1 VHRAGAGT
9 VSPAGPIRRIGASA
23 VEQRV
28 LVVEDEPAIR
38 DMIAFAL
45 KRASLVPMLAE
56 DARKAQHLIAE
67 RLPDLILLD
76 WMLPGTSGLELA
88 RRLRREDL
96 TREIPIIMLTAR
108 GEEDDRVIGLDA
120 GVDDYVVKPFS
131 TRELIARIRA
141 VLRRTQPHGEGQ
153 TVSLGGLTLDTL
165 SHRVFA
171 GDRPVQLGP
180 TEYRLLAFFMT
191 HPERVYTRGQLL
203 DNVWGSGVYVEER
216 TVDVHIRRLRKSLEP
231 FGLEAYVQTVRGA
244 GYRFS
249 TTV

>member
-1 VHRAGAGT
+1 M
-9 VSPAGPIRRIGASA
+9 
-23 VEQRV
+23 EQRV
-28 LVVEDEPAIR
+28 LVVEDETAIR
-38 DMIAFAL
+38 EMIAFAL
-45 KRASLVPMLAE
+45 KRAALLPMLAE
-56 DARKAQHLIAE
+56 DARTAQHLIAE

-76 WMLPGTSGLELA
+76 WMLPGASGLEFA
-88 RRLRREDL
+88 RRLRREEL

-108 GEEDDRVIGLDA
+108 GEEDDRVLGLDA
-120 GVDDYVVKPFS
+120 GADDYIVKPFS

-141 VLRRTQPHGEGQ
+141 VLRRTQPHGDGQ
-153 TVSLGGLTLDTL
+153 TVSIGGLTLDTL

-171 GDRPVQLGP
+171 QDKPVQLGP

-203 DNVWGSGVYVEER
+203 DNVWGRGVYVEER

-231 FGLEAYVQTVRGA
+231 CGLEDYIQTVRGA

-249 TTV
+249 TTL

>member
-1 VHRAGAGT
+1 M
-9 VSPAGPIRRIGASA
+9 
-23 VEQRV
+23 EQRV
-28 LVVEDEPAIR
+28 LVVEDETAIR
-38 DMIAFAL
+38 EMIAFAL
-45 KRASLVPMLAE
+45 KRAALLPMLAE
-56 DARKAQHLIAE
+56 DARTAQHLIAE

-76 WMLPGTSGLELA
+76 WMLPGASGLEFA
-88 RRLRREDL
+88 RRLRREEL

-108 GEEDDRVIGLDA
+108 GEEDDRVLGLDA
-120 GVDDYVVKPFS
+120 GVDDYIVKPFS

-141 VLRRTQPHGEGQ
+141 VLRRTQPHGDGQ
-153 TVSLGGLTLDTL
+153 TISLGGLTLDTL

-171 GDRPVQLGP
+171 HDKPVQLGP

-231 FGLEAYVQTVRGA
+231 CGLEDYIQTVRGA

>member
-1 VHRAGAGT
+1 M
-9 VSPAGPIRRIGASA
+9 
-23 VEQRV
+23 EQRV
-28 LVVEDEPAIR
+28 LVVEDESAIR

-56 DARKAQHLIAE
+56 DTRIAQHLIADK
-67 RLPDLILLD
+67 LPDLILLD
-76 WMLPGTSGLELA
+76 WMLPGSSGLEYA
-88 RRLRREDL
+88 RRLRREEL

-120 GVDDYVVKPFS
+120 GVDDYIIKPFS

-171 GDRPVQLGP
+171 NDKPVQLGP
-180 TEYRLLAFFMT
+180 TEYRLLSFFMT
-191 HPERVYTRGQLL
+191 HPERVYTRSQLL

-216 TVDVHIRRLRKSLEP
+216 TVDVHIRRLRKSMEP
-231 FGLEAYVQTVRGA
+231 FGLEDYVQTVRGA

-249 TTV
+249 TTVG

>member
-1 VHRAGAGT
+1 MVQPPGT
-9 VSPAGPIRRIGASA
+9 SAASEPNT

-56 DARKAQHLIAE
+56 DARKAQLLIAE

-88 RRLRREDL
+88 RRLRREEL
-96 TREIPIIMLTAR
+96 TRDIPIIMLTAR

-153 TVSLGGLTLDTL
+153 TVSVGGLTLDTL

-171 GDRPVQLGP
+171 GERPVQLGP

-191 HPERVYTRGQLL
+191 HPERVYTRSQLL

-231 FGLEAYVQTVRGA
+231 FRLADYVQTVRGA

>member
-1 VHRAGAGT
+1 M
-9 VSPAGPIRRIGASA
+9 
-23 VEQRV
+23 EQRV
-28 LVVEDEPAIR
+28 LVVEDETAIR

-56 DARKAQHLIAE
+56 DARVAQHLIAD
-67 RLPDLILLD
+67 RLPDLVLLD
-76 WMLPGTSGLELA
+76 WMLPGTSGLEFA
-88 RRLRREDL
+88 RRLRREEL

-108 GEEDDRVIGLDA
+108 GEEDDRVMGLDA
-120 GVDDYVVKPFS
+120 GIDDYIVKPFS

-141 VLRRTQPHGEGQ
+141 VLRRTQPHGDGQ
-153 TVSLGGLTLDTL
+153 TISLGGLTLDTL

-171 GDRPVQLGP
+171 HDRPVQLGP
-180 TEYRLLAFFMT
+180 TEYRLLAFFMS

-231 FGLEAYVQTVRGA
+231 CGLEEYIQTVRGA

>member
-1 VHRAGAGT
+1 M
-9 VSPAGPIRRIGASA
+9 
-23 VEQRV
+23 EQRV
-28 LVVEDEPAIR
+28 LVVEDETAIR

-45 KRASLVPMLAE
+45 KRAALLPMLAE
-56 DARKAQHLIAE
+56 DARTAQHLIAE

-76 WMLPGTSGLELA
+76 WMLPGASGLEFA
-88 RRLRREDL
+88 RRLRREEL

-108 GEEDDRVIGLDA
+108 GEEDDRVLGLDA
-120 GVDDYVVKPFS
+120 GVDDYIVKPFS

-141 VLRRTQPHGEGQ
+141 VLRRTQPHGDGQ
-153 TVSLGGLTLDTL
+153 TISLGGLTLDTL

-171 GDRPVQLGP
+171 QDKPVPLGP

-231 FGLEAYVQTVRGA
+231 CGLEDYIQTVRGA

>member
-1 VHRAGAGT
+1 M
-9 VSPAGPIRRIGASA
+9 
-23 VEQRV
+23 
-28 LVVEDEPAIR
+28 LVVEDETAIR

-45 KRASLVPMLAE
+45 KRAGIAPMLAE
-56 DARKAQHLIAE
+56 DARAAQMAIAD

-108 GEEDDRVIGLDA
+108 GEEDDRVLGLDA
-120 GVDDYVVKPFS
+120 GVDDYIVKPFS

-153 TVSLGGLTLDTL
+153 TISLGGLTLDTL

-171 GDRPVQLGP
+171 QEKPVQLGP
-180 TEYRLLAFFMT
+180 TEYRLLAFFMS
-191 HPERVYTRGQLL
+191 HPERVYTRSQLL

-216 TVDVHIRRLRKSLEP
+216 TVDVHIRRLRKCLEP
-231 FGLEAYVQTVRGA
+231 CGLEEYIQTVRGA

>member
-1 VHRAGAGT
+1 M
-9 VSPAGPIRRIGASA
+9 
-23 VEQRV
+23 EQRV
-28 LVVEDEPAIR
+28 LVVEDETAIR

-45 KRASLVPMLAE
+45 KRAALLPMLAE
-56 DARKAQHLIAE
+56 DARTAQHLIAE

-76 WMLPGTSGLELA
+76 WMLPGASGLEFA
-88 RRLRREDL
+88 RRLRREEL

-108 GEEDDRVIGLDA
+108 GEEDDRVLGLDA
-120 GVDDYVVKPFS
+120 GVDDYIVKPFS

-141 VLRRTQPHGEGQ
+141 VLRRTQPHGDGQ
-153 TVSLGGLTLDTL
+153 TISLGGLTLDTL

-171 GDRPVQLGP
+171 QDKPVPLGP

-231 FGLEAYVQTVRGA
+231 CALEDYIQTVRGA

-249 TTV
+249 TTI

>member
-1 VHRAGAGT
+1 LNRSTGE
-9 VSPAGPIRRIGASA
+9 RRKPQESL

-28 LVVEDEPAIR
+28 LVVEDETAIR
-38 DMIAFAL
+38 AMIAFAL
-45 KRASLVPMLAE
+45 KRAALLPMLAE
-56 DARKAQHLIAE
+56 DARTAQHLIAE

-76 WMLPGTSGLELA
+76 WMLPGASGLEFA
-88 RRLRREDL
+88 RRLRREEL

-108 GEEDDRVIGLDA
+108 GEEDDRVLGLDA
-120 GVDDYVVKPFS
+120 GVDDYIVKPFS

-141 VLRRTQPHGEGQ
+141 VLRRTQPHGDGQ
-153 TVSLGGLTLDTL
+153 TISLGGLTLDTL

-171 GDRPVQLGP
+171 HDKPVQLGP

-231 FGLEAYVQTVRGA
+231 CGLEDYIQTVRGA

>member
-1 VHRAGAGT
+1 M
-9 VSPAGPIRRIGASA
+9 
-23 VEQRV
+23 
-28 LVVEDEPAIR
+28 LVVEDETAIR

-45 KRASLVPMLAE
+45 KRAGIAPMLAE
-56 DARKAQHLIAE
+56 DARAAQMAIAD

-108 GEEDDRVIGLDA
+108 GEEDDRVLGLDA
-120 GVDDYVVKPFS
+120 GVDDYIVKPFS

-153 TVSLGGLTLDTL
+153 TISLGGLTLDTL

-171 GDRPVQLGP
+171 QEKPVQLGP
-180 TEYRLLAFFMT
+180 TEYRLLAFFMS
-191 HPERVYTRGQLL
+191 HPERVYTRSQLL

-216 TVDVHIRRLRKSLEP
+216 TVDVHIRRMRKCLEP
-231 FGLEAYVQTVRGA
+231 CGLEEYIQTVRGA

>member
-1 VHRAGAGT
+1 
-9 VSPAGPIRRIGASA
+9 

-28 LVVEDEPAIR
+28 LVVEDETAIR
-38 DMIAFAL
+38 EMIAFAL
-45 KRASLVPMLAE
+45 KRAALLPMLAE
-56 DARKAQHLIAE
+56 DARTAQHLIAE

-76 WMLPGTSGLELA
+76 WMLPGASGLEFA
-88 RRLRREDL
+88 RRLRREEL

-108 GEEDDRVIGLDA
+108 GEEDDRVLGLDA
-120 GVDDYVVKPFS
+120 GVDDYIVKPFS

-141 VLRRTQPHGEGQ
+141 VLRRTQPHGDGQ

-171 GDRPVQLGP
+171 QDKPVQLGP

-231 FGLEAYVQTVRGA
+231 CGLEDYIQTVRGA

-249 TTV
+249 TTL